1 MCNQKLYSAKYYDLV
16 QRIFFYKIFQ
26 LFFEPGLLWNLKQLL
41 PKRHPSI
48 FLKNDKKC
56 ILENIFPFILKKYYT
71 ILIVNIKYITY
82 QYIRAIVV
90 GKMCACVYE
99 KNGGEGPTYLRDLSQ
114 YNISVAKQVC
124 NHKVLH
130 KQFQSTKFYQF
141 QQRMQTNKILV
152 YKIFKIFF
160 FFFLFFF
167 FFFFF
172 KSSNLNDV
180 TQKETQPHS
189 SSQNIYIPQSLRS
202 LIQLKKDDTICNVK
216 NWHQIKCRAARNKLS
231 IQKQTLRTQ

>member
-1 MCNQKLYSAKYYDLV
+1 MKTYNQKCL
-16 QRIFFYKIFQ
+16 
-26 LFFEPGLLWNLKQLL
+26 
-41 PKRHPSI
+41 
-48 FLKNDKKC
+48 
-56 ILENIFPFILKKYYT
+56 LENIFPFILKKYYT

-202 LIQLKKDDTICNVK
+202 LIQLKKTTTP
-216 NWHQIKCRAARNKLS
+216 HNKIS
-231 IQKQTLRTQ
+231 IQKQLNKKNFQMYTISITQNLILQKCSTIQTQNQN